1 MAVVF
6 EMGWKSRG
14 ARFVALCEVVIKKT
28 DGDEKGGSRF
38 VTTFNGV
45 SPCCAGG
52 SWAAG
57 SSERVLAFFGD
68 ERQPLSFSLSPS
80 HCSVWP
86 MGGGVDE
93 TAET

>member
-6 EMGWKSRG
+6 EIGWKSRG
-14 ARFVALCEVVIKKT
+14 ARFVALCDVVVKKT

-45 SPCCAGG
+45 SLCCAGG

-57 SSERVLAFFGD
+57 SSARMLAFLGD
-68 ERQPLSFSLSPS
+68 GRQAPSFSLSPS

-93 TAET
+93 AAKS